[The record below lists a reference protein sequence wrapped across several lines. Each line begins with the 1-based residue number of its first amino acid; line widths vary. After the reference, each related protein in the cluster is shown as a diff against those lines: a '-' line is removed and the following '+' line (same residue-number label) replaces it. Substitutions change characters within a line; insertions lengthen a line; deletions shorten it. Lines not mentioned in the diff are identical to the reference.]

1 MSVKFDHQFN
11 APADQ
16 LWAIIGTP
24 DRIDWVPGAT
34 SCTFDGSVRCLS
46 LPGAGDIKER
56 ILSHSNEARTMEYSC
71 FETPAPLQSHHS
83 SIQVI
88 AEGDTCRLLWQ
99 TSVTP
104 IAIETFI
111 RTSMEGCI
119 EKLTEILSRG
129 QRINKSICDQEVF
142 SL

>member
-1 MSVKFDHQFN
+1 MSVKFDHQFT

-24 DRIDWVPGAT
+24 DRIDWVPGVT
-34 SCTFDGSVRCLS
+34 SCTFDGSVRSLS

-56 ILSHSNEARTMEYSC
+56 ILSHDNDARTMEYSC
-71 FETPAPLQSHHS
+71 FQTLAPLKSHQA
-83 SIQVI
+83 SIHVI
-88 AEGDTCRLLWQ
+88 SEGNGCRLLWE

-104 IAIETFI
+104 IEIETFI

-119 EKLTEILSRG
+119 EKLTEILSQADSR
-129 QRINKSICDQEVF
+129 
-142 SL
+142 